1 MFISHQADFEAVS
14 VVTTPDCLDILS
26 PSNNQAAR
34 DESSPTTCV
43 LPETQATSEDKS
55 SHTHTHPRLKQSWTL
70 PQSLI
75 AGSETLE
82 ELRTDTFHGKEI
94 NVKKMGKG
102 VEPDTEELHS
112 ASRVF
117 EEEEVEVKV
126 TEERHTD
133 INRCE
138 ITELGFSLEERI
150 EPGEFKTLDQV
161 LVPVTAV
168 ATPHPEEESVK
179 EGTADVITIAET
191 KVRVSP
197 TAATGSLDKGDLIT
211 QENRFSKVE
220 ESPEAQNLSVIQSPN
235 ADESETTALQDLDL
249 AFKSQNSCKTQGVGI
264 LEPKSSQSVNEEK
277 EQKDPGKAEKT
288 DESNDL
294 SETQNRKSHAVI
306 VEEHRNVVQQDSCVI
321 QQWWP
326 SDHIPEI
333 QISTIED
340 IPDIKTA
347 VVDLNPNERFIVPQT
362 ELVDA
367 KLEECTLPLTITAS
381 NQQESETANVQT
393 HNVTRV
399 SSVIIQQQ
407 GITDSSTFLP
417 SQKCVPN
424 AYKRSSPEGGK
435 EVEQADEKME
445 LFEQEQPQIKD
456 SEQLAHI
463 DISSSPVVIVS
474 CSDHKDDDVSYVN
487 THRSNASQMIETP
500 SLSLFVVP
508 PICVTSHESECTLR
522 PSTQNESIETDASVT
537 VPRVTKCEADNNVTV
552 KLEKPQSV
560 KQNLEEM
567 ADMRIK
573 ESTPSLLC
581 NALLPKACDS
591 GPFFRRR
598 AEDEVV
604 PEIIPT
610 KNLREAK
617 TEEDLQRTRSSVER
631 LVFKPPTHP
640 SLSPSSLRKFM
651 SKAASESDIEVV
663 GGHQSDKTEEDL
675 SGGSTPTSPLSCESS
690 PRLKRRDSLSL
701 IRSATPEELASG
713 ARRKIFIPKPK
724 EDGERALDTGK
735 KDIPYMSPG
744 QARRAALLQCPTGQ
758 NTPPMERHSPL
769 LSRRKATLEVP
780 KFMEEPSLEE
790 PAGTKQ
796 EEKPAEKKFDP
807 LKGNHPIIQNYL
819 R

>member
-14 VVTTPDCLDILS
+14 VVTTPDCLDVSS
-26 PSNNQAAR
+26 PSNNQTAR
-34 DESSPTTCV
+34 DESSPTEDKSV

-55 SHTHTHPRLKQSWTL
+55 SPTHTLSRLEESWTL

-75 AGSETLE
+75 TGSETLVE
-82 ELRTDTFHGKEI
+82 VRTDTFHGKEI
-94 NVKKMGKG
+94 NVKKMDKG
-102 VEPDTEELHS
+102 VELDTEELHS
-112 ASRVF
+112 ASRFF
-117 EEEEVEVKV
+117 EEEKVEVKV
-126 TEERHTD
+126 TEEPHAD
-133 INRCE
+133 INRSE
-138 ITELGFSLEERI
+138 ITELGFSSEERI
-150 EPGEFKTLDQV
+150 EPDEFKTLDQV
-161 LVPVTAV
+161 LVPVTLV
-168 ATPHPEEESVK
+168 ATPQPEEESVK
-179 EGTADVITIAET
+179 EGTAHVITIEET
-191 KVRVSP
+191 KVRFSP
-197 TAATGSLDKGDLIT
+197 TAATGSLDKGDLAPH
-211 QENRFSKVE
+211 QENGFSKVE

-235 ADESETTALQDLDL
+235 ADESKTTALRNLDV
-249 AFKSQNSCKTQGVGI
+249 KSHNSFKTQGLEI
-264 LEPKSSQSVNEEK
+264 LEPESSQSVNEEK

-288 DESNDL
+288 DDSNDL
-294 SETQNRKSHAVI
+294 SETQNRESHAVI
-306 VEEHRNVVQQDSCVI
+306 VEEHRNVAQQDSSVV

-326 SDHIPEI
+326 SDNIPEI

-347 VVDLNPNERFIVPQT
+347 VLDLNSNEHFIILQT

-367 KLEECTLPLTITAS
+367 KLRECTLPLTIMAS
-381 NQQESETANVQT
+381 NQQESESANVQT
-393 HNVTRV
+393 HDVTQV

-417 SQKCVPN
+417 SQKCMPN
-424 AYKRSSPEGGK
+424 AYELSSPEEVK

-445 LFEQEQPQIKD
+445 LFEQEQPQVKD

-463 DISSSPVVIVS
+463 DISSVPVVSVS
-474 CSDHKDDDVSYVN
+474 CSDHKDDDVSYVD

-500 SLSLFVVP
+500 SLPLFVVP

-537 VPRVTKCEADNNVTV
+537 VPRGTKCDADNNVAV

-567 ADMRIK
+567 ADKRTK

-581 NALLPKACDS
+581 NALLPKVCDN
-591 GPFFRRR
+591 GP
-598 AEDEVV
+598 EDEVV

-651 SKAASESDIEVV
+651 SRAAPESDIEVV
-663 GGHQSDKTEEDL
+663 GGHQSDKTEDDL

-758 NTPPMERHSPL
+758 NSPPMEKHSPL

-790 PAGTKQ
+790 PPGTKQ
-796 EEKPAEKKFDP
+796 EEKPTEKKFDP

-819 R
+819 H